1 MRRNAPRTD
10 TAAGRPRQPRET
22 ADADAP
28 QPPLISVLLVT
39 RRPHLLESALGAA
52 TRQTYPNKELV
63 LGLHGD
69 GFENAEALLGQ
80 VPFAC
85 RAVRIPANRP
95 LGAALNAV
103 THAARGVLLTKMDDD
118 DVYGREHVGDL
129 VRAWEHSGAMLV
141 GKGIEFVY
149 LAGPDQTLH
158 CFAGAGER
166 FSPRGALAGGTLLI
180 ARQDLDRVGGWRPVR
195 RHVDRALWRDVAR
208 SGGRIYRARGA
219 GFVLVRHG
227 KVHTWRTG
235 DGYFRIHATTIADG
249 WQPAMAGVED
259 APRPMS
265 Y

>member
-22 ADADAP
+22 AAAEAP
-28 QPPLISVLLVT
+28 QPPLVSILLVT
-39 RRPHLLESALGAA
+39 RRPHLIESAVDAA

-85 RAVRIPANRP
+85 RAVRIPASRP

-103 THAARGVLLTKMDDD
+103 TQAAHGALLTKMDDD
-118 DVYGREHVGDL
+118 DVYGGEHLWDL
-129 VRAWEHSGAMLV
+129 VHAWEHSGATLV

-149 LAGPDQTLH
+149 LAGPNQTLH

-180 ARQDLDRVGGWRPVR
+180 ARQDLDRIGGWRPVR

-208 SGGRIYRARGA
+208 AGGRIYRTHGT

-249 WQPAMAGVED
+249 WQPAMAGVDD

-265 Y
+265 